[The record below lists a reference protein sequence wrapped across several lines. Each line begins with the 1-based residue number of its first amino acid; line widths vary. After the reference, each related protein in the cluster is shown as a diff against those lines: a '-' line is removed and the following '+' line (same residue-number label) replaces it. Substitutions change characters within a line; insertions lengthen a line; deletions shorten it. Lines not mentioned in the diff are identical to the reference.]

1 MVLTGSDTAAGVAI
15 LRSVE
20 PPVEIRPAVSGD
32 AAAVDRIARDAY
44 APYVSRIGRE
54 PAPMSADHA
63 ALISHGEVWVATDG
77 DELSGFVVVRAGPD
91 SLLLESVAVSTPHR
105 GQGIGRALIGF
116 AERHAHELGLGS
128 VELYTNAMMT
138 ENLGYYPRL
147 GYVEYDR
154 RREHGFDRV
163 YFRKA
168 V

>member
-1 MVLTGSDTAAGVAI
+1 VKGRYCA
-15 LRSVE
+15 SVQ
-20 PPVEIRPAVSGD
+20 PQVEIRPAVPDDD
-32 AAAVDRIARDAY
+32 ASVDRIARDAY

-63 ALISHGEVWVATDG
+63 SLIARGEVWVATARG
-77 DELSGFVVVRAGPD
+77 EVSGFVVLRAGPD

-105 GQGIGRALIGF
+105 GQGVGRALIGF

-128 VELYTNAMMT
+128 VELYANAMMT

-154 RREHGFDRV
+154 RCEHGFDRV

>member
-1 MVLTGSDTAAGVAI
+1 MGAQI
-15 LRSVE
+15 
-20 PPVEIRPAVSGD
+20 EIRPAASSD
-32 AAAVDRIARDAY
+32 AAGVDRIAREAY

-54 PAPMSADHA
+54 PAPMTADHA
-63 ALISHGEVWVATDG
+63 SLIAQGEVWVATDG
-77 DELSGFVVVRAGPD
+77 DQLSGFVVLRAGPA
-91 SLLLESVAVSTPHR
+91 SLLLESVAVSAPQR
-105 GQGIGRALIGF
+105 GRGVGRALIGF
-116 AERHAHELGLGS
+116 AERHARDLGLGS

-138 ENLGYYPRL
+138 ENLRYYPRL